1 MLASAL
7 ADTLSAAADA
17 VWSYPVVGLCLL
29 TALFLSIRLGGV
41 QLRAFTHAIAL
52 LTGRYDDPD
61 ETGEITHFQALTS
74 ALSGTIGIGNIAGV
88 GIAIGVGGPGAIV
101 WMWVAGLFGMA
112 TKYAECSLATH
123 YRTVDEETGE
133 VRGGPMHYIEQGLGP
148 KWKGMA
154 MFYAATLALAGF
166 GFSCLFQSN
175 QAAAALERSFS
186 VPVAV
191 TGVAITVLVLA
202 TTVGGIKRIGKFTAS
217 LVPLFCLVYV
227 AMAAAV
233 VVMHAGDVPEA
244 FGLILHDAWSGESA
258 IGGGLGAAVSWGVR
272 RAVFSNEAGLGSAGI
287 AHAAVKTDEPLREGI
302 VASLG
307 PFIDTIIV
315 SGATAL
321 VIVLGQSYGA
331 GAYEGGEDV
340 LAAVEPGEGAVVD
353 ATNGLW
359 IAGESGEV
367 EVEVT
372 DACELQSLG
381 CMADHCVYLPA
392 GEQAEGEACEVL
404 VGAAMGGEGPRE
416 IRAASRKEGIVLSG
430 GAFARILGD
439 WAPALI
445 AVCGFF
451 FALSTVVSWSYYGE
465 TGAVYLLG
473 RKSKMPYRVIFAI
486 AAFVGAVTK
495 LGVVVSLSDILVGLL
510 VIPNTIA
517 VLWLSP
523 KVAEWTKDYFARLR
537 AGEFDR

>member
-1 MLASAL
+1 MLV
-7 ADTLSAAADA
+7 SAADGSLAETLTTIADA
-17 VWSYPVVGLCLL
+17 VWSYPVVGLCLV
-29 TALFLSIRLGGV
+29 TAAFLSVRLGGV
-41 QLRAFTHAIAL
+41 QLRAFAHALAL
-52 LTGRYDDPD
+52 LTGRYDDPE

-101 WMWVAGLFGMA
+101 WMWVAGLLGMA
-112 TKYAECSLATH
+112 TKYAECSLATY

-148 KWKGMA
+148 KWKGVA
-154 MFYAATLALAGF
+154 MFYAGTVALAGF

-175 QAAAALERSFS
+175 QAAAALERSFA
-186 VPVAV
+186 VPVAA
-191 TGVAITVLVLA
+191 TGAVITILVLA
-202 TTVGGIKRIGKFTAS
+202 TTIGGIKRIGKITSS
-217 LVPLFCLVYV
+217 LIPLFCLVYV
-227 AMAAAV
+227 LMAAAV
-233 VVMHAGDVPEA
+233 CVMHASDVPAA
-244 FGLILHDAWSGESA
+244 FALIFEDALSGESA
-258 IGGGLGAAVSWGVR
+258 VGGGIGAAISWGVR

-340 LAAVEPGEGAVVD
+340 LATVAPGEEVTVD
-353 ATNGLW
+353 ALDGLW
-359 IAGESGEV
+359 IAGEPLEV
-367 EVEVT
+367 GGSCDVQALGCLGDGCTYLAPADVEH
-372 DACELQSLG
+372 CELSVAVSAG
-381 CMADHCVYLPA
+381 A
-392 GEQAEGEACEVL
+392 GE
-404 VGAAMGGEGPRE
+404 PRE
-416 IRAASRKEGIVLSG
+416 LRTASRKQGIVLSG

-445 AVCGFF
+445 AICGFF

-473 RKSKMPYRVIFAI
+473 KRSTTAYRVIFAL
-486 AAFVGAVTK
+486 AAFVGAVSG
-495 LGVVVSLSDILVGLL
+495 LGIVVSLSDILVGLL
-510 VIPNTIA
+510 VIPNTLA

-523 KVAEWTKDYFARLR
+523 KVAEWSKDYFARLR